1 MHSYSF
7 VHNPPSA
14 CSVSNHQ
21 RWAKT
26 NHVCALKWKEGC
38 QGTITILKSVPLCT
52 QTYRQ
57 ANRKVDRQT
66 ERPTGRQTCRKT
78 GRKADRQADIQA
90 GRQTGRKADRQKDR
104 KTGRKAD
111 KQADIQ
117 TDRQTG
123 AQADRCAGR
132 HADRVWWWEEGES
145 LTIWWT
151 HWTPLNEIILIFRL
165 MPSFSVETS
174 HYS

>member
-90 GRQTGRKADRQKDR
+90 GRQTGRKAGRKADRQKDR
-104 KTGRKAD
+104 QKGRY
-111 KQADIQ
+111 

-132 HADRVWWWEEGES
+132 HGLVMRGRWVINHLMNS
-145 LTIWWT
+145 LDWYLGWCL
-151 HWTPLNEIILIFRL
+151 PLVLRHPTTARHTKEVIMRR
-165 MPSFSVETS
+165 
-174 HYS
+174 